1 MEEQIVALLT
11 ERGPLTGAELVE
23 GSGQDPLLLWRSC
36 RASRTLAVQS
46 IGRRYLRLDPEVVG
60 YARLS
65 PSILREF
72 LTYSAIGIK
81 RDHDALNRKI
91 NVIASHIRRISEAK
105 LKLAGNIFSAVLS
118 RLERETLIQS
128 RTCALIAGDIAYGMA
143 HDVPRPERSTGKMV
157 KGSDMDLVVVVD
169 DCFPKAIMEQIDETI
184 YQEKQRILRAPHLR
198 EEIDYVVKDLDRV
211 REQVGFDNFK
221 HMVACKILQEGVFL
235 HGNPDLF
242 RTIKA
247 MLLEKGVSEKLMGMK
262 RRAELARKNAEAY
275 LLAED
280 PARIKNEG
288 LTLFYPAEESEEFE

>member
-1 MEEQIVALLT
+1 LEEQIAALLT
-11 ERGPLTGAELVE
+11 ETGPLTGAELVE
-23 GSGQDPLLLWRSC
+23 RSGQDPLLLWRSC
-36 RASRTLAVQS
+36 RASKILAVQT
-46 IGRRYLRLDPEVVG
+46 IGRRYLRLDLEVAG

-72 LTYSAIGIK
+72 LTYSVIGIT
-81 RDHDALNRKI
+81 RDHDSLNRKV
-91 NVIASHIRRISEAK
+91 NVIASHIQRISEAK

-118 RLERETLIQS
+118 RLDKETLIQS

-143 HDVPRPERSTGKMV
+143 HDVPRPERSTGKLV
-157 KGSDMDLVVVVD
+157 KGSDMDLVIVVD
-169 DCFPKAIMEQIDETI
+169 DRFPKAIMEQIDETV
-184 YQEKQRILRAPHLR
+184 YQEKHRILRAPHLR

-211 REQVGFDNFK
+211 REQVRFDNFK

-235 HGNPDLF
+235 YGNPDLF
-242 RTIKA
+242 RTIKS
-247 MLLEKGVSEKLMGMK
+247 MLVEKGVSEKLMGMK
-262 RRAELARKNAEAY
+262 RRAELARRNAEAY